1 MDRIVDTKQNDVW
14 EGLPSPSREII
25 SVGASLILMPIEF
38 SRDNH
43 GRARNSSTELGT
55 VTTIGAAKSV
65 ARKWAR
71 NLLVL

>member
-1 MDRIVDTKQNDVW
+1 MMCGKVFLHPVVPQS
-14 EGLPSPSREII
+14 GEII

-71 NLLVL
+71 NLLVY